1 MVWPGPIAEYFDKR
15 RNEDGLSAQEVFAE
29 LSGKNVAEW
38 VRSVLCVDDLQVAY
52 DTDEKIVRSLLTD
65 VVALGDL
72 TDKLLDDDMRW
83 RGLTLKPA
91 SELDYDGKP
100 ILDLVREKFDCTL
113 KYPKFPCLVV
123 ENMQGERESFVPLEC
138 INMCHSRVYGQFYRM
153 YRPL

>member
-1 MVWPGPIAEYFDKR
+1 MVWPGPIEEYFEKR
-15 RNEDGLSAQEVFAE
+15 RNDDGLSAQAVFAQ

-38 VRSVLCVDDLQVAY
+38 VCSVLGVDDLQAAY
-52 DTDEKIVRSLLTD
+52 DADKAKVRSLLTD

-83 RGLTLKPA
+83 RGLTQRPA

-100 ILDLVREKFDCTL
+100 LLELVREKFGCPL
-113 KYPKFPCLVV
+113 KYPNLPCLVV

-138 INMCHSRVYGQFYRM
+138 IKMWHSRAHGQFYRM